1 MLTKYYQLKSVLDN
15 SGTLSKGDKEF
26 IKAEYIKVTG
36 TELVTKTKCKSC
48 YYDGLVIIINALNP
62 NKLRMKAG
70 AVISFNG
77 KQYNRLN
84 MTDEIAVQ
92 IIASDES
99 LKKYFYGL

>member
-1 MLTKYYQLKSVLDN
+1 MLTKCYQLKSVLES

-26 IKAEYIKVTG
+26 IKEQYLKAIG

-48 YYDGLVIIINALNP
+48 WLDALIIIINALKP
-62 NKLRMKAG
+62 DKIRMKAG
-70 AVISFNG
+70 AVIEHNG

-84 MTDEIAVQ
+84 MTDSIAKEILAKN
-92 IIASDES
+92 ES